1 MRCFKRFFLLFLL
14 LSSMGCG
21 DVLYLS
27 RLGWHQGYI
36 TFHSVPVEEFLRDEE
51 AGPLTKERVRYIQ
64 EVKRYGEERFGLR
77 KTRNYSTVFEVKGP
91 VLHVITASE
100 KDRLHLYSWNFPI
113 VGKVTYKS
121 FFRADE
127 ALKEKDLLDR
137 KGYDT
142 FLQQAAAYSTLGW
155 LKDPIFSSMTEWNEG
170 ALTQVILHEMVHA
183 TVYFKDRTD
192 FNEQLAT
199 FIGNQG
205 AIDFLTERY
214 GPESKEVKEAI
225 HHQEDDLLFSG
236 WTDEA
241 CQQLS
246 AYYGREISK
255 EEKLKGREALFRS
268 IQGNFQTM
276 KGQFK
281 TEAYRNVDEMELNNA
296 VLLAYRRYFYRLEKF
311 EVLYEYFGKDL
322 KRVIKFFKEV
332 QESKEAP
339 DIFLERWMKERG
351 LTVSSYR
358 QGFISIHSTFRNPQS
373 EFRIAVTFPSFQ
385 Q

>member
-1 MRCFKRFFLLFLL
+1 MRCFKRFLLLLLL

-27 RLGWHQGYI
+27 RLGWHQSYI
-36 TFHSVPVEEFLRDEE
+36 TFHSVPVEELLRDEE
-51 AGPLTKERVRYIQ
+51 AGPLTKEKLRFVQ
-64 EVKRYGEERFGLR
+64 EVKRYGEKHFGLR
-77 KTRNYSTVFEVKGP
+77 KTKSYSKFFEVKGP
-91 VLHVITASE
+91 ILHVITACE
-100 KDRLHLYSWNFPI
+100 KDRLHPYSWDFPI

-121 FFRADE
+121 FFTADE

-155 LKDPIFSSMTEWNEG
+155 LKDPVFSSVLEWNEG
-170 ALTQVILHEMVHA
+170 ALANLFLHEMAHA

-205 AIDFLTERY
+205 TINFLTERY
-214 GPESKEVKEAI
+214 GPESKEVREAI
-225 HHQEDDLLFSG
+225 DHREDDLLFSG
-236 WTDEA
+236 WTDQA

-255 EEKLKGREALFRS
+255 EEKLKGRESLFQS
-268 IQGNFQTM
+268 IQENFQKM

-281 TEAYRNVDEMELNNA
+281 TEEYRNVDKMELNNA

-311 EVLYEYFGKDL
+311 EALYEYFGKDL
-322 KRVIKFFKEV
+322 KRVVAFLKEIHA
-332 QESKEAP
+332 SKEEPSA
-339 DIFLERWMKERG
+339 FLDRWMTERG
-351 LTVSSYR
+351 
-358 QGFISIHSTFRNPQS
+358 
-373 EFRIAVTFPSFQ
+373 VTAPSFQ

>member
-1 MRCFKRFFLLFLL
+1 MRCFKRFLLLFLL

-27 RLGWHQGYI
+27 RLGWHQSYI
-36 TFHSVPVEEFLRDEE
+36 TFHSVPVGELLRDEE
-51 AGPLTKERVRYIQ
+51 AGPLTKEKLRFVQ
-64 EVKRYGEERFGLR
+64 EVKRHGEEYFGLR
-77 KTRNYSTVFEVKGP
+77 KTKNYSTFFEVKGP
-91 VLHVITASE
+91 VLHVITACE
-100 KDRLHLYSWNFPI
+100 KDRLHPYSWDFPV

-121 FFRADE
+121 FFTADE

-137 KGYDT
+137 RGYDT

-155 LKDPIFSSMTEWNEG
+155 LKDPIFSSILEWNEG
-170 ALTQVILHEMVHA
+170 ALANLILHEMAHA

-199 FIGNQG
+199 FIGNRG

-214 GPESKEVKEAI
+214 GPESKKVREAI
-225 HHQEDDLLFSG
+225 DHQEDDLLFSG
-236 WTDEA
+236 WTDQA

-255 EEKLKGREALFRS
+255 EEKLKGREALFQS
-268 IQGNFQTM
+268 IQENFQKV
-276 KGQFK
+276 KGEFK
-281 TEAYRNVDEMELNNA
+281 TEEYRNVDKMGLNNA

-311 EVLYEYFGKDL
+311 EALYEYFGRDL
-322 KRVIKFFKEV
+322 KRVVVLFKEI
-332 QESKEAP
+332 QESKEEP
-339 DIFLERWMKERG
+339 DIFLERWMRERG

-358 QGFISIHSTFRNPQS
+358 QGSIPVHSALRNPHS
-373 EFRIAVTFPSFQ
+373 EFRIAITVPSFQ
-385 Q
+385 R

>member
-1 MRCFKRFFLLFLL
+1 MRCFKRFFLLFFL

-27 RLGWHQGYI
+27 RLGWHQSYI
-36 TFHSVPVEEFLRDEE
+36 TFHSVPVEALLRDEE
-51 AGPLTKERVRYIQ
+51 TGRPTKEKVRFIQ

-77 KTRNYSTVFEVKGP
+77 KTKNYSKFFEVKGP
-91 VLHVITASE
+91 VLHVITACE
-100 KDRLHLYSWNFPI
+100 KDRLLPYSWDFPI

-121 FFRADE
+121 FFTADE
-127 ALKEKDLLDR
+127 ALKEKDHLDR

-155 LKDPIFSSMTEWNEG
+155 LKDPIFSSILGWNEG
-170 ALTQVILHEMVHA
+170 TLANLVLHEMAHA
-183 TVYFKDRTD
+183 TVYFKGRTD

-205 AIDFLTERY
+205 AIDFLTERH
-214 GPESKEVKEAI
+214 GSESKQVREAMDR
-225 HHQEDDLLFSG
+225 QEDDLLFSG
-236 WTDEA
+236 WTDQA

-268 IQGNFQTM
+268 IEENFQKM

-281 TEAYRNVDEMELNNA
+281 TEEYRNVDKMGLNNA
-296 VLLAYRRYFYRLEKF
+296 VLLAYRRYFFRLEKF
-311 EVLYEYFGKDL
+311 EALYEYFGKDL
-322 KRVIKFFKEV
+322 KRVVAFLKEIHA
-332 QESKEAP
+332 SKEEP
-339 DIFLERWMKERG
+339 SSFLDRWMKERG
-351 LTVSSYR
+351 V
-358 QGFISIHSTFRNPQS
+358 
-373 EFRIAVTFPSFQ
+373 E
-385 Q
+385 

>member
-1 MRCFKRFFLLFLL
+1 
-14 LSSMGCG
+14 
-21 DVLYLS
+21 
-27 RLGWHQGYI
+27 
-36 TFHSVPVEEFLRDEE
+36 
-51 AGPLTKERVRYIQ
+51 
-64 EVKRYGEERFGLR
+64 
-77 KTRNYSTVFEVKGP
+77 
-91 VLHVITASE
+91 
-100 KDRLHLYSWNFPI
+100 

-121 FFRADE
+121 FFTADE

-155 LKDPIFSSMTEWNEG
+155 LKDPIFSSILEWNEG
-170 ALTQVILHEMVHA
+170 ALANLILHEMAHA

-214 GPESKEVKEAI
+214 GPESKEVREAI
-225 HHQEDDLLFSG
+225 HHHEDDVLFSG
-236 WTDEA
+236 WTDQA

-255 EEKLKGREALFRS
+255 EEKLKGREILFRS
-268 IQGNFQTM
+268 IQEDFQKM

-281 TEAYRNVDEMELNNA
+281 TEEYRNVDKMGLNNA
-296 VLLAYRRYFYRLEKF
+296 VLLAYRRYFYRIEKF
-311 EVLYEYFGKDL
+311 EALYEYFGKDL
-322 KRVIKFFKEV
+322 KRVVAFLKEIHA
-332 QESKEAP
+332 SKEEP
-339 DIFLERWMKERG
+339 SSFLDRWMTERG
-351 LTVSSYR
+351 VTV
-358 QGFISIHSTFRNPQS
+358 
-373 EFRIAVTFPSFQ
+373 PSFQ